1 MSTIVRLSDYRNRRA
16 RVYFNRSE
24 LSALLAVYSERVARG
39 EWKDYA
45 IDHHQGVA
53 VFSIF
58 RHTAD
63 RPAFAIAKSMG
74 AGGPEYAAFDQ
85 NNRLRKGGN
94 LADVLTAL
102 PDRLRLVRE

>member
-16 RVYFNRSE
+16 RVYFNRVE
-24 LSALLAVYSERVARG
+24 LSALLSVYSERVARG

-53 VFSIF
+53 VFSVF

-85 NNRLRKGGN
+85 TSRIKKAGT
-94 LADVLTAL
+94 LADVLAAL
-102 PDRLRLVRE
+102 PNKLRVVRE